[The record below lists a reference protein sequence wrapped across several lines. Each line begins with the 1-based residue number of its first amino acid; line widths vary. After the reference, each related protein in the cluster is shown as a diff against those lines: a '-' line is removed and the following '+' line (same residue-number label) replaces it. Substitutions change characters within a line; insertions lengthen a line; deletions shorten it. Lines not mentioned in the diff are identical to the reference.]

1 MSDTDLFDTASTEA
15 TITAALRAPDPEPAT
30 EQLPRPRI
38 RTGAVIWGLLLT
50 ALGGWVLWIAGS
62 SERRA
67 DALDAVLGLDAFGW
81 TVIVLV
87 LVGGLLTLLALAAVI
102 RRAQTR
108 HHHPSPRE

>member
-1 MSDTDLFDTASTEA
+1 MSGTESFETIVTDPAATAP
-15 TITAALRAPDPEPAT
+15 TAQAPAP

-50 ALGGWVLWIAGS
+50 ALGAWVVWIATS
-62 SERRA
+62 PARRG
-67 DALDAVLGLDAFGW
+67 DALEAVLGLDVFGW

-87 LVGGLLTLLALAAVI
+87 LVGGLLTFLALAAVI

-108 HHHPSPRE
+108 NHPRE